1 MRDRMSP
8 TPANEAGMGRAVRAM
23 IAGLPFDD
31 SPRDLASGDS
41 PYGKHSTGILP
52 SHVIKRLIR
61 ARREILATEEI
72 GDEQI
77 AS

>member
-1 MRDRMSP
+1 
-8 TPANEAGMGRAVRAM
+8 MGRAVRAM

-31 SPRDLASGDS
+31 GPREFAADS

-61 ARREILATEEI
+61 GRREVLATEEI
-72 GDEQI
+72 AEEQI
-77 AS
+77 Q